1 MAVNVSNIVV
11 GEATL
16 KLGDS
21 ANATSITAM
30 DAFAD
35 LGATQNGVEIS
46 WEPDMVD
53 IEIDQYGDAARIV
66 QSKVKVMVKTTM
78 AEATLNNLAVA
89 WNYDQNTG
97 GSSIAE
103 DNAQDKAAFNVP
115 GTAYTG
121 DITTFK
127 FGSQSVFPYEKGLV
141 IEGTAPGSAAG
152 AVKKR
157 KFYTKRAISM
167 EASNVTMKR
176 AEASVFAVGFRI
188 LPSTNDTGYEYGKI
202 IDNVHTS

>member
-21 ANATSITAM
+21 ANATTISAM
-30 DAFAD
+30 DGFAD

-53 IEIDQYGDAARIV
+53 IEIDQFGDAARIV
-66 QSKVKVMVKTTM
+66 QSKVKVMVKTTL
-78 AEATLNNLAVA
+78 AEATLNNLALA
-89 WNYDQNTG
+89 WTYDQNTG
-97 GSSIAE
+97 G
-103 DNAQDKAAFNVP
+103 AAILNNND
-115 GTAYTG
+115 GANTQ
-121 DITTFK
+121 TFK
-127 FGSQSVFPYEKGLV
+127 FGAQTVFPYEKALV
-141 IEGTAPGSAAG
+141 ITGTAPNSAAG
-152 AVKKR
+152 AIKTR

-188 LPSTNDTGYEYGKI
+188 LPKTDDTGYEYGKI
-202 IDNVHTS
+202 VDQTA

>member
-11 GEATL
+11 GEATI

-21 ANATSITAM
+21 ANATTIAAM
-30 DAFAD
+30 DGFAD

-78 AEATLNNLAVA
+78 AEATLNNLAIA

-97 GSSIAE
+97 GSSIINNNDGA
-103 DNAQDKAAFNVP
+103 N
-115 GTAYTG
+115 TR
-121 DITTFK
+121 TFK

-141 IEGTAPGSAAG
+141 ITGTAPNSAAG
-152 AVKKR
+152 AVKTR

-188 LPSTNDTGYEYGKI
+188 LPKTEDTGYEYGKI
-202 IDNVHTS
+202 VDQTA

>member
-11 GEATL
+11 GEATI
-16 KLGDS
+16 KVGDS

-30 DAFAD
+30 DSFTD

-53 IEIDQYGDAARIV
+53 IEIDQFGDAARIV

-78 AEATLNNLAVA
+78 AEATLNNLALA
-89 WNYDQNTG
+89 WNYDSVGTDAVKANNDGANTKTFLFG
-97 GSSIAE
+97 
-103 DNAQDKAAFNVP
+103 AQ
-115 GTAYTG
+115 T
-121 DITTFK
+121 
-127 FGSQSVFPYEKGLV
+127 VFPYEKALV
-141 IEGTAPGSAAG
+141 ITGYAPGTAAG
-152 AVKKR
+152 ATKTR

-167 EASNVTMKR
+167 EATSLTMKR

-188 LPSTNDTGYEYGKI
+188 LPKVEDTGYEYGKI
-202 IDNVHTS
+202 IDQTA